1 MEKDIVS
8 CGCPLGGDVSLAQ
21 TAQLRNMAFLFPEI
35 IFFYSQLTLALWLP
49 SCRSYRFDRDRQTGL
64 GFICDKMYPYKGLF
78 TQEKGWRKKKEV
90 RVKKNS
96 VLNEGFVRRGL
107 GAA

>member
-1 MEKDIVS
+1 MEKDSVS

-21 TAQLRNMAFLFPEI
+21 TAQLRKMAFLFPEI
-35 IFFYSQLTLALWLP
+35 IFFFKNSQLTLALWLP

-78 TQEKGWRKKKEV
+78 TQEKGWKEKKRSTSEKKKTA
-90 RVKKNS
+90 S
-96 VLNEGFVRRGL
+96 
-107 GAA
+107 